1 MGILDQSMNHSTQ
14 SELSEKGQEML
25 HALETAVAHTL
36 EKKCRLGHALSFGK
50 MVNPSELNLTP
61 SI

>member
-1 MGILDQSMNHSTQ
+1 MNHSTQ

-25 HALETAVAHTL
+25 HALETAVAHAL

-61 SI
+61 SV